1 VDEFLPQLVQM
12 MTTPAIDMRK
22 QAERAEAE
30 TREQQFRT
38 LANSIPQLAWMAD
51 AEGYIFWYN
60 DRWYDYTGTTLEE
73 MEGWGWRKAHH
84 PDEVERVV
92 ERIKVAFATGEP
104 WEDTF
109 PLRGKNGEYRW
120 FLSRALPIRDADG
133 QVVRWFGT
141 NTDITEQREMEQA
154 LRESEQQFRTLA
166 NSIPQLAWMAD
177 HEGYIFWYND
187 RWYEYT
193 GTTLEQMEGWGWQKV
208 HHPDEV
214 ARVVERIKIAFSTG
228 EPWDDTFPLRSKAG
242 AYRWFLSRALPIKDA
257 EGKVV
262 RWFGTNTDITVQR
275 QMERA
280 LRETRDELERRVA
293 ERTTALSEANEILK
307 AEIAERKRIEERLIT
322 QTEILQ
328 RSEREFSTLVE
339 NSPDIIARLDRDL
352 RYIYMSPGLERAMG
366 IPPEQFIGRTSSQ
379 VPLKDYDWQSFEE
392 CCHEAIRENK
402 TIHRA
407 IEYNDRTYWTRV
419 TPELAADGAV
429 ESVMT
434 ISQDVTDRV
443 RAEKGLV
450 ELTAQLFR
458 IQDEE
463 RRRIA
468 RELHDGTAQNLF
480 GISTNLA
487 KLNQLSVNNSEAK
500 RLIDECESL
509 GNESLQEIRTLSYLL
524 HPPLLDEAGLV
535 SALQWYV
542 QGFTKRSGIY
552 VDLVTQP
559 MDRLPADVELA
570 FFRIVQESLT
580 NVRRHS
586 GSETACIRLEN
597 RSSEILLQIQDRG
610 RGLTAQKMSDDA
622 DDIIEM
628 GVGIPGMQQRLHQ
641 LGGRLEI
648 DSNSE
653 GTTITA
659 MVPIG
664 NGTAH
669 GVGTSRSSS

>member
-1 VDEFLPQLVQM
+1 MPKP
-12 MTTPAIDMRK
+12 TTDAQK
-22 QAERAEAE
+22 QAARAEAA

-51 AEGYIFWYN
+51 AEGFIFWYN
-60 DRWYDYTGTTLEE
+60 DRWYDYTGTTLKE
-73 MEGWGWRKAHH
+73 MEGWGWQKVHH
-84 PDEVERVV
+84 PDEVDRVV
-92 ERIKVAFATGEP
+92 ERIKFAFSTGEP

-109 PLRGKNGEYRW
+109 PLRSKNGEYRW
-120 FLSRALPIRDADG
+120 FLSRALPIKDDNG
-133 QVVRWFGT
+133 GVVRWFGT
-141 NTDITEQREMEQA
+141 NTDITEQLAMEKA

-177 HEGYIFWYND
+177 QEGYIFWYNE
-187 RWYEYT
+187 RWYDYT
-193 GTTLEQMEGWGWQKV
+193 GTTIEEMEGWGWREV

-214 ARVVERIKIAFSTG
+214 ERVVERIKVAFTTG
-228 EPWDDTFPLRSKAG
+228 EPWEDTFPLRGKNG

-257 EGKVV
+257 DGKVV

-280 LRETRDELERRVA
+280 LRESRDELERRVA

-352 RYIYMSPGLERAMG
+352 RYIYMSPGLDRAMG
-366 IPPEQFIGRTSSQ
+366 ISPDQFIGRTSSQ
-379 VPLKDYDWQSFEE
+379 VPLQDYDWQSFEA
-392 CCHEAIRENK
+392 CCHEAIRQKK

-407 IEYNDRTYWTRV
+407 IEYSGRNYWTRV
-419 TPELAADGAV
+419 IPELTADGAV

-443 RAEKGLV
+443 RAEKELLH
-450 ELTAQLFR
+450 LTAQLFR
-458 IQDEE
+458 IQDKE

-468 RELHDGTAQNLF
+468 RELHDETAQNLF
-480 GISTNLA
+480 GISVNLA
-487 KLNQLSVNNSEAK
+487 KLNQLSWGAAEAK
-500 RLIDECESL
+500 QLIEECESL
-509 GNESLQEIRTLSYLL
+509 GNETLQEIRTLSYLL

-542 QGFTKRSGIY
+542 QGFSKRTGIY
-552 VDLVTQP
+552 VDVFAQP
-559 MDRLPADVELA
+559 IGRLASETELA
-570 FFRIVQESLT
+570 LFRIVQEALT

-586 GSETACIRLEN
+586 GSETVSIRLEE
-597 RSSEILLQIQDRG
+597 RSGEIILEIRDKGHGLGASRNASESNE
-610 RGLTAQKMSDDA
+610 AEEF
-622 DDIIEM
+622 IEM
-628 GVGIPGMQQRLHQ
+628 GVGIPGMQQRLRQ

-648 DSNSE
+648 DSNTE

-659 MVPIG
+659 VVPFT
-664 NGTAH
+664 NGANDVANPS
-669 GVGTSRSSS
+669 GGRS